1 MKLSIEFSTDNA
13 AFSDYPVDEIHR
25 IFIEIRERIM
35 LFTDGDEAVGG
46 IIRDSNGNTI
56 GQWSWS

>member
-1 MKLSIEFSTDNA
+1 MKLSIEFDTDNA

-35 LFTDGDEAVGG
+35 DEAVGG

-56 GQWSWS
+56 GQWSWK